1 MEKNTDINGER
12 TVRVPRSTMLRAA
25 RELRVAATEYSRG
38 WSEMDASMRA
48 MVREDTADLR
58 TVTKALRAQDA
69 DALGRAMCLD
79 TVVREVI
86 PEFAYV
92 VIQIITGRDE
102 LSSLDWVS

>member
-1 MEKNTDINGER
+1 MKERQHISGES

-38 WSEMDASMRA
+38 WSDMNASDRA

-58 TVTKALRAQDA
+58 AVTKALRVQDGV
-69 DALGRAMCLD
+69 ALSRAMCLD

-92 VIQIITGRDE
+92 VIQIILGNDE
-102 LSSLDWVS
+102 LSALDWVS